1 VKAVR
6 AQLGEKAFAAAWEE
20 GRTMPLEHVPVAQE
34 SAPMPSAKPATAP
47 PFPKAPT
54 YPDGLTVREV
64 EVLRL
69 VAQGLTD
76 PQVAEQLVISPH
88 TVNSHLKAI
97 YGKLGV
103 SSRSA
108 ATRYAID
115 HHLL

>member
-1 VKAVR
+1 
-6 AQLGEKAFAAAWEE
+6 
-20 GRTMPLEHVPVAQE
+20 
-34 SAPMPSAKPATAP
+34 
-47 PFPKAPT
+47 
-54 YPDGLTVREV
+54 
-64 EVLRL
+64 
-69 VAQGLTD
+69 
-76 PQVAEQLVISPH
+76 VISPH